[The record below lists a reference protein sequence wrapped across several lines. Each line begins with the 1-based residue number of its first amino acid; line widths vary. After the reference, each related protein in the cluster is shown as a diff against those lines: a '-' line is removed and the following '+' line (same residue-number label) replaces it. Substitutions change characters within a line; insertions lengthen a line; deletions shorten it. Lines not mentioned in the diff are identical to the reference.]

1 MDWFLITALF
11 AGGLVSGGLSAVAG
25 GSSFLTFPLLLASG
39 LNPLV
44 ANVTNFMALTPSN
57 FVALAAYRDELR
69 ELRQDIALH
78 LAIALIGGTIGS
90 LLLIWGGEA
99 RFERFVPWLMLTAT
113 ILFAAGGWLRSRLDR
128 IGRGNGGIRQRW
140 LYVFEFVL
148 MVYGG
153 YFGAGIGIIAL
164 AALAIAGQTSLHHA
178 NAQKN
183 AMIAAMSVVSLGIYI
198 WSGHIAWLA
207 GLPLVLGVIIGGY
220 ASIRVIKRIPE
231 RIVRLGVLAWAVL
244 LTIYTFWKYG

>member
-1 MDWFLITALF
+1 MDWVIVAALF
-11 AGGLVSGGLSAVAG
+11 VGGFVSGGLSAVAG

-69 ELRQDIALH
+69 DIREDMALH
-78 LAIALIGGTIGS
+78 LAIAVTGGTIGS
-90 LLLIWGGEA
+90 LLLVWGGEA
-99 RFERFVPWLMLTAT
+99 RFERFVPWLMLAAT
-113 ILFAAGGWLRSRLDR
+113 LLFAAGGWVRRHLDR
-128 IGRGNGGIRQRW
+128 LGRGNGGIRQRW
-140 LYVFEFVL
+140 LYVFEFLL

-164 AALAIAGQTSLHHA
+164 AALAVAGQTSLHHA

-183 AMIAAMSVVSLGIYI
+183 AMIAAMSVIALAIYV

-207 GLPLVLGVIIGGY
+207 GLPMLVGVVIGGY
-220 ASIRVIKRIPE
+220 SSIRFIKRIPE
-231 RIVRLGVLAWAVL
+231 QHVRMGVLAWAVL

>member
-1 MDWFLITALF
+1 MDWLLITALF

-57 FVALAAYRDELR
+57 FVALAAYRDELHEIR
-69 ELRQDIALH
+69 HDMALH
-78 LAIALIGGTIGS
+78 LGIALTGGTIGS
-90 LLLIWGGEA
+90 LLLVWGGEA

-113 ILFAAGGWLRSRLDR
+113 VLFAAGGWIRGRLDR
-128 IGRGNGGIRQRW
+128 LGRAGGGIRQRW
-140 LYVFEFVL
+140 LYAFEFAL
-148 MVYGG
+148 MIYGG

-183 AMIAAMSVVSLGIYI
+183 AMIAAMSVTGLAIYV

-207 GLPLVLGVIIGGY
+207 GLPLLAGVIVGGY
-220 ASIRVIKRIPE
+220 ASIRFIKRIPE
-231 RIVRLGVLAWAVL
+231 RIVRLGVFGWAVL
-244 LTIYTFWKYG
+244 LTIYTFWRYG

>member
-1 MDWFLITALF
+1 MDGWLIAALF
-11 AGGLVSGGLSAVAG
+11 AGGFVAGGLSAVAG
-25 GSSFLTFPLLLASG
+25 GSSFLTFPLLLACG

-44 ANVTNFMALTPSN
+44 ANITNFMALTPSN

-69 ELRQDIALH
+69 EIKDDMGTH
-78 LAIALIGGTIGS
+78 LAIALAGGTIGS

-113 ILFAAGGWLRSRLDR
+113 ILFAAGGWVRGHLDR
-128 IGRGNGGIRQRW
+128 LGRGNGGIRQRW
-140 LYVFEFVL
+140 LYMFEFLL
-148 MVYGG
+148 MIYGG

-183 AMIAAMSVVSLGIYI
+183 AMIAAMSVTGLAIYV

-207 GLPLVLGVIIGGY
+207 GLPLLAGVIAGGY
-220 ASIRVIKRIPE
+220 ASIRFIKRIPE
-231 RIVRLGVLAWAVL
+231 RYVRSGVLAWAVL